1 MVNWLAKAKMYYFLK
16 NGALP
21 ILRECMKIEGLE
33 FMDWLHKIR
42 KESEKERK
50 GRNLSGVDW
59 LREIEKE
66 ADQII
71 QELSVQK

>member
-1 MVNWLAKAKMYYFLK
+1 
-16 NGALP
+16 
-21 ILRECMKIEGLE
+21 MKIEGLG

-42 KESEKERK
+42 EESEKERK

-66 ADQII
+66 ADQIM
-71 QELSVQK
+71 QEFGVQKSPLKN

>member
-1 MVNWLAKAKMYYFLK
+1 
-16 NGALP
+16 
-21 ILRECMKIEGLE
+21 MKIEGLE

-42 KESEKERK
+42 EESEKERRS
-50 GRNLSGVDW
+50 RNLSGVDW

>member
-1 MVNWLAKAKMYYFLK
+1 
-16 NGALP
+16 
-21 ILRECMKIEGLE
+21 MKIEGLG

-42 KESEKERK
+42 EESEKERK

-66 ADQII
+66 ADQIM
-71 QELSVQK
+71 QEFGAQKSPLKN